1 MNVKEDMLKKK
12 KEINEK
18 TEIFIFVFLAFILM
32 TTWAMTQPFNSGPDE
47 QMRYYV
53 ADYIYKHHGALP
65 GGDDPAVRNKVWGI
79 SYAYYPVVS
88 YMVSAL
94 FMRISRLFAD
104 PGYSM
109 FKIARMADVL
119 FVTGAVYFVV
129 KASGKLFPKEKYSRE
144 VRWLF
149 AALAGFMPQAIFMGT
164 YVNTDSLALLAAA
177 MILYAW
183 ASYLREDWTWKNCI
197 LLAVGMAVC
206 ALSYYNAYGWI
217 LCSFFFFCFTVLLCR
232 EEAFSQRVRF
242 LFSRG
247 AVIAAVTLVLCGWW
261 FIRNAVLYN
270 GDFLG
275 RKSCA
280 ECAEKYAQKDYRP
293 SLYPTPAKLG
303 WNWKDI
309 ILYQD
314 PGWYHNWIL
323 TVCVSFIGTF
333 GQMEIY
339 MPYTVSKL
347 YMLFFAVGII
357 SVFFVK
363 ETFDLRKKMYVAQRK
378 AVGNDRWKIKTKVIS
393 REWNKEGIFHL
404 MMVFLIMIPVFLF
417 LYYVYYSDNQPQGR
431 YLMPALYPL
440 MYFVTLGWNNILTK
454 TVKNEKVRS
463 LIYRVLTVLLVISPF
478 ACWAFLILP

>member
-18 TEIFIFVFLAFILM
+18 TEIFIFVFLAFILL

-197 LLAVGMAVC
+197 LLAVGMAVFTYISMTGSFSLVYVGVLFV
-206 ALSYYNAYGWI
+206 ALI
-217 LCSFFFFCFTVLLCR
+217 
-232 EEAFSQRVRF
+232 
-242 LFSRG
+242 
-247 AVIAAVTLVLCGWW
+247 
-261 FIRNAVLYN
+261 
-270 GDFLG
+270 
-275 RKSCA
+275 
-280 ECAEKYAQKDYRP
+280 
-293 SLYPTPAKLG
+293 PA
-303 WNWKDI
+303 
-309 ILYQD
+309 
-314 PGWYHNWIL
+314 
-323 TVCVSFIGTF
+323 
-333 GQMEIY
+333 
-339 MPYTVSKL
+339 
-347 YMLFFAVGII
+347 
-357 SVFFVK
+357 
-363 ETFDLRKKMYVAQRK
+363 YVA
-378 AVGNDRWKIKTKVIS
+378 
-393 REWNKEGIFHL
+393 
-404 MMVFLIMIPVFLF
+404 
-417 LYYVYYSDNQPQGR
+417 
-431 YLMPALYPL
+431 
-440 MYFVTLGWNNILTK
+440 
-454 TVKNEKVRS
+454 
-463 LIYRVLTVLLVISPF
+463 LTVLRSHSVEYLNGIFEMKNSHMPIFITQPYMYIANNYDNFNCMAAELKHFSFGLKGLFPLWALTGLKFIFPSLADFPLFVTKEELTTVTLFYDAFYDFGVVGMVFFGGLLGGVCYLLGRFRRKLTCPAGHVIYAQIAMYMMLSFFPLFPLPIFHTRPTCAVNIVFLLQLQMVLMPSNLLLLIHIMPPF
-478 ACWAFLILP
+478 NWASRCLLMR

>member
-18 TEIFIFVFLAFILM
+18 TEIFIFVFLAFILL

-197 LLAVGMAVC
+197 LLAVGMAVFTYISMTGSFSLVYVGVLFV
-206 ALSYYNAYGWI
+206 ALI
-217 LCSFFFFCFTVLLCR
+217 
-232 EEAFSQRVRF
+232 
-242 LFSRG
+242 
-247 AVIAAVTLVLCGWW
+247 
-261 FIRNAVLYN
+261 
-270 GDFLG
+270 
-275 RKSCA
+275 
-280 ECAEKYAQKDYRP
+280 
-293 SLYPTPAKLG
+293 PA
-303 WNWKDI
+303 
-309 ILYQD
+309 
-314 PGWYHNWIL
+314 
-323 TVCVSFIGTF
+323 
-333 GQMEIY
+333 
-339 MPYTVSKL
+339 
-347 YMLFFAVGII
+347 
-357 SVFFVK
+357 
-363 ETFDLRKKMYVAQRK
+363 YVA
-378 AVGNDRWKIKTKVIS
+378 
-393 REWNKEGIFHL
+393 
-404 MMVFLIMIPVFLF
+404 
-417 LYYVYYSDNQPQGR
+417 
-431 YLMPALYPL
+431 
-440 MYFVTLGWNNILTK
+440 
-454 TVKNEKVRS
+454 
-463 LIYRVLTVLLVISPF
+463 LTVLRSHSVEYLNGIFEMKNSHMPIFITQPYMYIANNYDNFNCMAAELKHFSFGLKGLFPLWALTGLKFIFPSLADFPLFVTKEELTTVTLFYDAFYDFGVVGMVFFGGLLGGVCYLLGRFRRKLTCPAGHVIYAQIAMYMMLSFFTTWFSNPTTWF
-478 ACWAFLILP
+478 YLIVSGIVYVYVNS